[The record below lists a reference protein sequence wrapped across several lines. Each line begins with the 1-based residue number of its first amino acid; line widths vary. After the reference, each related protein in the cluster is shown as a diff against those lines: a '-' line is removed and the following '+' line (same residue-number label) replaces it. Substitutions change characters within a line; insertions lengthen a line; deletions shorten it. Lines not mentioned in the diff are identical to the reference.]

1 MNDDG
6 MESSQW
12 DYVAA
17 PPKPASMIHY
27 RGSETPPAARDGR
40 RVPKASAR
48 LSTLQISIL
57 FTDEMAGEE
66 SCTPGVEL
74 LEQQASFGWR
84 LSSTLTADVSSRGGT
99 SPDPPGLIPRGNPN
113 VSVLYS
119 NEE

>member
-40 RVPKASAR
+40 RV
-48 LSTLQISIL
+48 
-57 FTDEMAGEE
+57 
-66 SCTPGVEL
+66 CV
-74 LEQQASFGWR
+74 
-84 LSSTLTADVSSRGGT
+84 
-99 SPDPPGLIPRGNPN
+99 
-113 VSVLYS
+113 
-119 NEE
+119 